1 MAAREFQFDFAH
13 SEPTPIRRHQ
23 RQLVVLKTEKNP
35 VEDVASFVRRDCVR
49 SLAQSVAQ
57 IFLPDGD
64 NFRILEFW
72 QRRKFFFGQPEDFEK
87 ALAAPDGSSVL
98 SVNIYLNFT
107 RRQFTDDVEEA
118 AGRECGGPFFFYIRL
133 ATAANTDIEIGCREM
148 DFVAVRLKQNVG
160 KDGKSCARADHVLD
174 LLQAFEQLFCRD
186 TKFPYDGLRC
196 KALGFIRQPQSLQC
210 PASPPRRIRPGGQ
223 VRQSDGL
230 VPWRVCSRGSWNRK
244 VETQQ

>member
-1 MAAREFQFDFAH
+1 MAAREFQLDFAH

-118 AGRECGGPFFFYIRL
+118 AGRECGRPFFFYLRL
-133 ATAANTDIEIGCREM
+133 ATAADTDIEIGCREM

-160 KDGKSCARADHVLD
+160 KDGKSGAGADHVLD
-174 LLQAFEQLFCRD
+174 LLQAFEQFFFRD
-186 TKFPYDGLRC
+186 TKFHYDGLRC
-196 KALGFIRQPQSLQC
+196 KALGFVRQQQSLQC
-210 PASPPRRIRPGGQ
+210 RASPPRRIGPAASPPVGRTRP
-223 VRQSDGL
+223 VATL
-230 VPWRVCSRGSWNRK
+230 
-244 VETQQ
+244 

>member
-1 MAAREFQFDFAH
+1 MTAREFQLDFAH

-23 RQLVVLKTEKNP
+23 RQLVVFKTEKNP
-35 VEDVASFVRRDCVR
+35 VEDVASFVSRYRVR

-64 NFRILEFW
+64 NFCVLELW
-72 QRRKFFFGQPEDFEK
+72 QRREFFLGQPEDFEK
-87 ALAAPDGSSVL
+87 TLATPDGSGIF
-98 SVNIYLNFT
+98 SVNVYLNFT
-107 RRQFTDDVEEA
+107 RRQFTNDIEEA
-118 AGRECGGPFFFYIRL
+118 TSRKCSRPFFFYIRF
-133 ATAANTDIEIGCREM
+133 ATAADTDVEIGCSEM

-160 KDGKSCARADHVLD
+160 KDRKSGARADHVLH
-174 LLQAFEQLFCRD
+174 LLQVFEQFFFRD
-186 TKFPYDGLRC
+186 TKVHYDGLRC
-196 KALGFIRQPQSLQC
+196 KALGFVRQPQSLQC